1 MDEEKKIV
9 IVSDNGSR
17 IDFDDVT
24 VKHDSVDRNEVA
36 EIKREIADLEQQR
49 ENIDERLV
57 ALKAKI
63 AYADRVIEIADA
75 KAKADESVVETPVGD
90 EQNSNTEIEEI

>member
-1 MDEEKKIV
+1 MDEENKIV

-24 VKHDSVDRNEVA
+24 IKHDSIDRNEVA
-36 EIKREIADLEQQR
+36 EIDREIADLEQQR
-49 ENIDERLV
+49 ANIDERLV

-63 AYADRVIEIADA
+63 AYAKRVIEIADA
-75 KAKADESVVETPVGD
+75 QVSVNENAVETTVGD
-90 EQNSNTEIEEI
+90 DENPNTEIEEA

>member
-1 MDEEKKIV
+1 MDEENKIV

-24 VKHDSVDRNEVA
+24 IKHDSVDRNEVE
-36 EIKREIADLEQQR
+36 EIDREIADLEQQR
-49 ENIDERLV
+49 ANIDERLV

-63 AYADRVIEIADA
+63 AYAKRVIEIPDA
-75 KAKADESVVETPVGD
+75 QVSANESAVETTVGD
-90 EQNSNTEIEEI
+90 DETQNTEIEEA

>member
-1 MDEEKKIV
+1 MDEENKIV

-24 VKHDSVDRNEVA
+24 IKHDSVDRNEVA
-36 EIKREIADLEQQR
+36 EIDREIADLEQQR
-49 ENIDERLV
+49 ANIDERLV

-63 AYADRVIEIADA
+63 AYAKRVIEIADA
-75 KAKADESVVETPVGD
+75 QVSANESAVETTVGD
-90 EQNSNTEIEEI
+90 DETQNTEIEEA